1 VGRLGGGPVGR
12 LGGGPVSRPDGAAV
26 GVPAMPAPVRR
37 PSPKLTVYT
46 GLAATALLAGLAL
59 GRPELVV
66 LGAPMAL
73 LVIAGLAMARQPRVE
88 VEVEVDRERAVE
100 GDEAVLALTLR
111 SAAPVAR
118 LELVP
123 LVPDR
128 LGVPGQPRARSI
140 RLVAGEPERI
150 ELRLRCQRW
159 GAYPIGGVHL
169 RAHDPL
175 RLFAWEWLVPGQRRL
190 VVYPEPARLRALVR
204 PFETQVFSGNQ
215 VSRQRGDGIEFA
227 DVRPFVPGDR
237 ARSINWRATARRGV
251 PWVNE
256 RHPERN
262 TDVVLFLDSFVDLR
276 SAAADQRASGG
287 FAGAAPPSTL
297 DRAVSAAASLA
308 SAYLSRR
315 DRVGLVSFGGV
326 VRWLQPGTGQA
337 MLYRLLDTLMETQIF
352 ATVGWRGIR
361 HLPSRTLPPKALM
374 VALTPLLD
382 ERGIT
387 ALFDLLARGY
397 DLAIVD
403 VSPLVG
409 AAPAGGEEPAVR
421 PSWRLA
427 ASEESGR
434 WRDAVGIG
442 WWRAQERARRSAR
455 ETALAE
461 RLWALK
467 REALRH
473 RYQELGAAVVEWRSP
488 TELEQVLYEVEACRR
503 RIAPARG

>member
-1 VGRLGGGPVGR
+1 
-12 LGGGPVSRPDGAAV
+12 
-26 GVPAMPAPVRR
+26 
-37 PSPKLTVYT
+37 VYT

-59 GRPELVV
+59 GRPELVA

-73 LVIAGLAMARQPRVE
+73 LVITGLAMAREPGVE
-88 VEVEVDRERAVE
+88 LDVAIDRERAVE
-100 GDEAVLALTLR
+100 GDEALLTLTLR
-111 SAAPVAR
+111 SATPVAR
-118 LELVP
+118 LELLP
-123 LVPDR
+123 WIPDR
-128 LGVPGQPRARSI
+128 LSLPGQPRARSL
-140 RLVAGEPERI
+140 RLAAGEPARV
-150 ELRLRCQRW
+150 ELRLRCDRW
-159 GAYPIGGVHL
+159 GANLLGGVHL

-175 RLFAWEWLVPGQRRL
+175 RLFAWEWQVPGRQSL
-190 VVYPEPARLRALVR
+190 IVYPEPARLRVLVS

-227 DVRPFVPGDR
+227 DVRPFMPGDR
-237 ARSINWRATARRGV
+237 ARSINWRATARRGA

-262 TDVVLFLDSFVDLR
+262 TDVVLFLDSFVDL
-276 SAAADQRASGG
+276 AAGGRRGSPGESGEVG
-287 FAGAAPPSTL
+287 GTLTGGLGPSTL

-308 SAYLSRR
+308 SAYLARR

-326 VRWLQPGTGQA
+326 VRWLQPGTGQP

-361 HLPSRTLPPKALM
+361 HLPSRTLPPKALI

-382 ERGIT
+382 ERGVS

-397 DLAIVD
+397 DLAIID
-403 VSPLVG
+403 VSPLLGPQVPEVADRGALGPSPGGASG
-409 AAPAGGEEPAVR
+409 AASARPLGAAGGRTTPA
-421 PSWRLA
+421 A
-427 ASEESGR
+427 AAGVAAGGQAAGTRWARAGLGGWGGR
-434 WRDAVGIG
+434 
-442 WWRAQERARRSAR
+442 ERARRAAQA
-455 ETALAE
+455 ALAE

-473 RYQELGAAVVEWRSP
+473 RYQELGAAVVEWRDP

-503 RIAPARG
+503 RIAPTPG

>member
-1 VGRLGGGPVGR
+1 VT
-12 LGGGPVSRPDGAAV
+12 
-26 GVPAMPAPVRR
+26 VPAATRR

-46 GLAATALLAGLAL
+46 GLAAVALLAGLAL
-59 GRPELVV
+59 GRPELVA

-73 LVIAGLAMARQPRVE
+73 LVIAGLAMAREPTVE
-88 VEVEVDRERAVE
+88 LEVAVDPERAVE
-100 GDEAVLALTLR
+100 GDEVLMALTVR
-111 SAAPVAR
+111 SAATVAR

-123 LVPDR
+123 LLPER
-128 LGVPGQPRARSI
+128 LSLPGQPRARSL
-140 RLVAGEPERI
+140 RLIAGEPARV
-150 ELRLRCQRW
+150 ELRLRCDRW
-159 GAYPIGGVHL
+159 GAYPLGGVHL

-175 RLFAWEWLVPGQRRL
+175 RLFAWEWLVPGQRSL
-190 VVYPEPARLRALVR
+190 IVYPEPERLRTLVR
-204 PFETQVFSGNQ
+204 PFETQVFTGNQ

-227 DVRPFVPGDR
+227 DVRPFMPGDR

-262 TDVVLFLDSFVDLR
+262 TDVVLFLDSFTDLR
-276 SAAADQRASGG
+276 VSESAADGSGR
-287 FAGAAPPSTL
+287 STL

-308 SAYLSRR
+308 SAYLVRR

-326 VRWLQPGTGQA
+326 VRWLQPGTGQN

-361 HLPSRTLPPKALM
+361 HLPSRTLPPKALI

-382 ERGIT
+382 ERGVT

-403 VSPLVG
+403 VSPLMEVG
-409 AAPAGGEEPAVR
+409 EAEARSGKRAGVLRGAPGRVAGDRWAGEFA
-421 PSWRLA
+421 
-427 ASEESGR
+427 G
-434 WRDAVGIG
+434 G
-442 WWRAQERARRSAR
+442 WWRRGRTRRAAQSA
-455 ETALAE
+455 ALAE

-473 RYQELGAAVVEWRSP
+473 RYQELGAAVVEWRVP
-488 TELEQVLYEVEACRR
+488 TELEQVVYEVEACRR
-503 RIAPARG
+503 RIAPTFG

>member
-1 VGRLGGGPVGR
+1 MSV
-12 LGGGPVSRPDGAAV
+12 AA
-26 GVPAMPAPVRR
+26 ASAPTRR

-59 GRPELVV
+59 GRPELVA

-73 LVIAGLAMARQPRVE
+73 LVIAGLAMAREPTVE
-88 VEVEVDRERAVE
+88 LEVAIDRERAVE
-100 GDEAVLALTLR
+100 GDQAVLTLTLR
-111 SAAPVAR
+111 SATPVPR

-128 LGVPGQPRARSI
+128 LSLPGQPRARSI
-140 RLVAGEPERI
+140 RLAAGEPESL
-150 ELRLRCQRW
+150 ELRLRCDRW
-159 GAYPIGGVHL
+159 GANVLGTVHL

-175 RLFAWEWLVPGQRRL
+175 RLFAWEWRVAGHQTLI
-190 VVYPEPARLRALVR
+190 VYPDPARLRALVR

-227 DVRPFVPGDR
+227 DVRPFLPGDR

-276 SAAADQRASGG
+276 VAGGARGTPRGFPGGSGPG
-287 FAGAAPPSTL
+287 GSGPSTL

-361 HLPSRTLPPKALM
+361 HLPSRTLPPKALI

-382 ERGIT
+382 ERGVT

-403 VSPLVG
+403 VSPLIEAGRPG
-409 AAPAGGEEPAVR
+409 AA
-421 PSWRLA
+421 
-427 ASEESGR
+427 
-434 WRDAVGIG
+434 
-442 WWRAQERARRSAR
+442 
-455 ETALAE
+455 TLAE

-473 RYQELGAAVVEWRSP
+473 RYQELGAAVVEWRAP

-503 RIAPARG
+503 RIARTSG

>member
-1 VGRLGGGPVGR
+1 
-12 LGGGPVSRPDGAAV
+12 
-26 GVPAMPAPVRR
+26 
-37 PSPKLTVYT
+37 VYT
-46 GLAATALLAGLAL
+46 GLAATGLLAGLAL
-59 GRPELVV
+59 GRPELVAV
-66 LGAPMAL
+66 GAPMAL
-73 LVIAGLAMARQPRVE
+73 LVIAGLAMAREPRVE
-88 VEVEVDRERAVE
+88 LGVAVDRERVVE
-100 GDEAVLALTLR
+100 GDEVVVTLTLR
-111 SAAPVAR
+111 SATPVAR

-123 LVPDR
+123 LVPER
-128 LGVPGQPRARSI
+128 LSLPGQPRARSI
-140 RLVAGEPERI
+140 RLLAGEPARV
-150 ELRLRCQRW
+150 ELRLRCERW
-159 GAYPIGGVHL
+159 GAQTLGGAHL
-169 RAHDPL
+169 RVHDPL
-175 RLFAWEWLVPGQRRL
+175 RLFAWEWFVPGHQSL
-190 VVYPEPARLRALVR
+190 IVYPEPAGLRTLVR

-227 DVRPFVPGDR
+227 DVRPFIPGDR

-262 TDVVLFLDSFVDLR
+262 TDVVLFLDSFVDLQVPEGGV
-276 SAAADQRASGG
+276 ADGSGR
-287 FAGAAPPSTL
+287 STL

-308 SAYLSRR
+308 SAYLARR

-361 HLPSRTLPPKALM
+361 HLPSRTLPPKALII
-374 VALTPLLD
+374 ALTPLLD
-382 ERGIT
+382 ERGMT

-403 VSPLVG
+403 VSPLLEAGGPG
-409 AAPAGGEEPAVR
+409 AAGAEARARGPGATGAEAPARRPVAAAGGAPRFGGWAGRRRTRRAVQ
-421 PSWRLA
+421 A
-427 ASEESGR
+427 A
-434 WRDAVGIG
+434 
-442 WWRAQERARRSAR
+442 
-455 ETALAE
+455 ALAE

-473 RYQELGAAVVEWRSP
+473 RYQELGAAVVEWRVP

-503 RIAPARG
+503 RIAPTPG

>member
-1 VGRLGGGPVGR
+1 MSLPAA
-12 LGGGPVSRPDGAAV
+12 PAPDPG
-26 GVPAMPAPVRR
+26 PAPVRR
-37 PSPKLTVYT
+37 PSGKLTVYT

-59 GRPELVV
+59 GRPELVA

-73 LVIAGLAMARQPRVE
+73 LVIAGLAMAREPRVDLE
-88 VEVEVDRERAVE
+88 VAVDRERAVE
-100 GDEAVLALTLR
+100 GDEATLALTVR

-123 LVPDR
+123 VVPDR
-128 LGVPGQPRARSI
+128 LGLSGQPRARSI
-140 RLVAGEPERI
+140 RLAAGEPERV
-150 ELRLRCQRW
+150 ELRLRCGGW
-159 GAYPIGGVHL
+159 GAYTLGRVRL
-169 RAHDPL
+169 RTHDPL
-175 RLFAWEWLVPGQRRL
+175 RLFGWDWLVPGQRRL
-190 VVYPEPARLRALVR
+190 IVYPEPARLRALVR
-204 PFETQVFSGNQ
+204 PFETQVFTGNQ

-227 DVRPFVPGDR
+227 DVRPFLPGDR
-237 ARSINWRATARRGV
+237 ARSVNWRATARRGV

-262 TDVVLFLDSFVDLR
+262 TDVVLFLDTFVDLPVAGEARRTPR
-276 SAAADQRASGG
+276 SLPGGPGGARGTPRRLPEGSG
-287 FAGAAPPSTL
+287 PSTL

-361 HLPSRTLPPKALM
+361 HLPSRTLPPKALI

-382 ERGIT
+382 ERGVT

-403 VSPLVG
+403 VSPLTGTGPPGVATG
-409 AAPAGGEEPAVR
+409 AEPEATAAPAGERTPGR
-421 PSWRLA
+421 RWA
-427 ASEESGR
+427 ALGVSRWGGR
-434 WRDAVGIG
+434 
-442 WWRAQERARRSAR
+442 ERARRPAQAA
-455 ETALAE
+455 ALAE

-473 RYQELGAAVVEWRSP
+473 RYQELGAAVVEWRAP
-488 TELEQVLYEVEACRR
+488 AELEQVLYEVEACRR
-503 RIAPARG
+503 RIAHTPG

>member
-1 VGRLGGGPVGR
+1 
-12 LGGGPVSRPDGAAV
+12 VSLP
-26 GVPAMPAPVRR
+26 PSPAPARR
-37 PSPKLTVYT
+37 ASPKLTAYT

-59 GRPELVV
+59 GRPELAA
-66 LGAPMAL
+66 LGAPLVL
-73 LVIAGLAMARQPRVE
+73 LVVAGLAMAREPRVE
-88 VEVEVDRERAVE
+88 LDVALDRERAVE
-100 GDEAVLALTLR
+100 GDEVVVTLTLR
-111 SAAPVAR
+111 SATPVAR

-123 LVPDR
+123 VVPER
-128 LGVPGQPRARSI
+128 LGLVDQPRARAVH
-140 RLVAGEPERI
+140 LAAGEPRTI
-150 ELRLRCQRW
+150 EQRLRCAHW
-159 GAYPIGGVHL
+159 GAYVLGTVHL

-175 RLFAWEWLVPGQRRL
+175 RLFAWEWRVDGRRSL
-190 VVYPEPARLRALVR
+190 IVYPEPARLRALVR

-227 DVRPFVPGDR
+227 DVRPFLPGDR

-276 SAAADQRASGG
+276 V
-287 FAGAAPPSTL
+287 AGPSTL
-297 DRAVSAAASLA
+297 DRAVGAAASLA
-308 SAYLSRR
+308 SAYLTRR

-361 HLPSRTLPPKALM
+361 HLPPRTLPPKALI

-382 ERGIT
+382 ERAVT

-397 DLAIVD
+397 DLAVVD
-403 VSPLVG
+403 VSPLVDVG
-409 AAPAGGEEPAVR
+409 GRAGRGGSTWRRDPLGAGGWGSR
-421 PSWRLA
+421 GH
-427 ASEESGR
+427 GR
-434 WRDAVGIG
+434 RDA
-442 WWRAQERARRSAR
+442 QEAAG
-455 ETALAE
+455 LAE

-473 RYQELGAAVVEWRSP
+473 RYQELGAAVVEWRAP

-503 RIAPARG
+503 RIAPAPG

>member
-1 VGRLGGGPVGR
+1 
-12 LGGGPVSRPDGAAV
+12 
-26 GVPAMPAPVRR
+26 
-37 PSPKLTVYT
+37 
-46 GLAATALLAGLAL
+46 
-59 GRPELVV
+59 
-66 LGAPMAL
+66 
-73 LVIAGLAMARQPRVE
+73 
-88 VEVEVDRERAVE
+88 
-100 GDEAVLALTLR
+100 
-111 SAAPVAR
+111 
-118 LELVP
+118 
-123 LVPDR
+123 
-128 LGVPGQPRARSI
+128 
-140 RLVAGEPERI
+140 
-150 ELRLRCQRW
+150 
-159 GAYPIGGVHL
+159 
-169 RAHDPL
+169 
-175 RLFAWEWLVPGQRRL
+175 
-190 VVYPEPARLRALVR
+190 
-204 PFETQVFSGNQ
+204 VFSGNQ

>member
-1 VGRLGGGPVGR
+1 VIP
-12 LGGGPVSRPDGAAV
+12 
-26 GVPAMPAPVRR
+26 PAPNPPPARPSPPAADAPAPARR
-37 PSPKLTVYT
+37 PSPKLGVYT
-46 GLAATALLAGLAL
+46 GLAATLLLAGLAL
-59 GRPELVV
+59 GRPELVAI
-66 LGAPMAL
+66 GAPMAL
-73 LVIAGLAMARQPRVE
+73 LVIAGLATAREPRVGLE
-88 VEVEVDRERAVE
+88 VAVDRERAVE
-100 GDEAVLALTLR
+100 GDEAVLTLTLR

-118 LELVP
+118 LELLP

-128 LGVPGQPRARSI
+128 LSLPGQPCARSI
-140 RLVAGEPERI
+140 RLAGGQPERV
-150 ELRLRCQRW
+150 ELRLRCDRW
-159 GAYPIGGVHL
+159 GAHPLGAVHL

-175 RLFAWEWLVPGQRRL
+175 RLFAWEWQARPSHTLI
-190 VVYPEPARLRALVR
+190 VYPEPARLRALVR
-204 PFETQVFSGNQ
+204 PFETQAFTGNQ

-227 DVRPFVPGDR
+227 DVRPFLPGDR

-276 SAAADQRASGG
+276 V
-287 FAGAAPPSTL
+287 AGPSTL

-308 SAYLSRR
+308 SAYLARR

-361 HLPSRTLPPKALM
+361 HLPARTLPPKALI

-382 ERGIT
+382 ERGVT

-403 VSPLVG
+403 VSPLIG
-409 AAPAGGEEPAVR
+409 ATGRGA
-421 PSWRLA
+421 LA
-427 ASEESGR
+427 AERARSWELLGDGGWRGR
-434 WRDAVGIG
+434 
-442 WWRAQERARRSAR
+442 ERARRTAQAA
-455 ETALAE
+455 ALAE

-473 RYQELGAAVVEWRSP
+473 RYQELGAAVVEWRAG
-488 TELEQVLYEVEACRR
+488 TELEQVIYEVELCRR
-503 RIAPARG
+503 RVAPTPG

>member
-1 VGRLGGGPVGR
+1 VT
-12 LGGGPVSRPDGAAV
+12 VSP
-26 GVPAMPAPVRR
+26 PPAPARR

-46 GLAATALLAGLAL
+46 GLAATAMLAGLAL
-59 GRPELVV
+59 GRPELVA

-73 LVIAGLAMARQPRVE
+73 LVIAGLAVAREPSVE
-88 VEVEVDRERAVE
+88 LEVDVDRERAVE
-100 GDEAVLALTLR
+100 GDEVLMTLTLR

-118 LELVP
+118 LEVVP
-123 LVPDR
+123 QLPDR
-128 LGVPGQPRARSI
+128 LSLPGQPRARSV
-140 RLVAGEPERI
+140 RLLAGEPVRL
-150 ELRLRCQRW
+150 ELRLRCDRW
-159 GAYPIGGVHL
+159 GASTLGGVHL

-175 RLFAWEWLVPGQRRL
+175 RLFAWEWQVAGRRSL
-190 VVYPEPARLRALVR
+190 IVYPEPARLRALVR
-204 PFETQVFSGNQ
+204 PLETQVFSGNQ

-227 DVRPFVPGDR
+227 DVRPFLPGDR

-262 TDVVLFLDSFVDLR
+262 TDVVLFLDSFTDLR
-276 SAAADQRASGG
+276 MAESG
-287 FAGAAPPSTL
+287 AGGSGRSTL

-308 SAYLSRR
+308 SAYLARR

-337 MLYRLLDTLMETQIF
+337 MLYRLLDTLMETQLF

-361 HLPSRTLPPKALM
+361 HLPSRTLPPKALI

-382 ERGIT
+382 ERGVT

-403 VSPLVG
+403 VSPLTG
-409 AAPAGGEEPAVR
+409 AGEGGPATPGPAAPGAPA
-421 PSWRLA
+421 
-427 ASEESGR
+427 
-434 WRDAVGIG
+434 
-442 WWRAQERARRSAR
+442 ARRGRRGRRAA
-455 ETALAE
+455 EAAALAE

-473 RYQELGAAVVEWRSP
+473 RYQELGAAVVEWREP

-503 RIAPARG
+503 RVAPTPG

>member
-1 VGRLGGGPVGR
+1 MTAP
-12 LGGGPVSRPDGAAV
+12 AA
-26 GVPAMPAPVRR
+26 PAPTRH
-37 PSPKLTVYT
+37 PSPKLSVYT

-59 GRPELVV
+59 GQPELVA

-73 LVIAGLAMARQPRVE
+73 LVVAGLAMAREPE
-88 VEVEVDRERAVE
+88 VELDVAIDRERAVE
-100 GDEAVLALTLR
+100 GDEVVLTLTLR
-111 SAAPVAR
+111 SASPVAR
-118 LELVP
+118 LEVVP

-128 LGVPGQPRARSI
+128 LSLPGQPRARSI
-140 RLVAGEPERI
+140 RLAAGSPARL
-150 ELRLRCQRW
+150 ELRLRCERW
-159 GAYPIGGVHL
+159 GAHVLGGVHL

-175 RLFAWEWLVPGQRRL
+175 RLFAWEWLVAGHQNL
-190 VVYPEPARLRALVR
+190 IVYPEPARLRTLVR

-227 DVRPFVPGDR
+227 DVRPFMPGDR

-262 TDVVLFLDSFVDLR
+262 TDVVLFLDSFVDLPLP
-276 SAAADQRASGG
+276 GG
-287 FAGAAPPSTL
+287 QSTL
-297 DRAVSAAASLA
+297 DRAVGAAASLA

-315 DRVGLVSFGGV
+315 DRVGLVGFGGI

-337 MLYRLLDTLMETQIF
+337 ALYRLLDTLMETQIF

-361 HLPSRTLPPKALM
+361 WLPPRTLPPKALI

-382 ERGIT
+382 ERGVT

-403 VSPLVG
+403 VSPLLEG
-409 AAPAGGEEPAVR
+409 SRPDAAAGGAPGA
-421 PSWRLA
+421 WRLGGGGFGRRQRTPRPARA
-427 ASEESGR
+427 A
-434 WRDAVGIG
+434 
-442 WWRAQERARRSAR
+442 
-455 ETALAE
+455 ALAE

-473 RYQELGAAVVEWRSP
+473 RYQELGAAVVEWRVP
-488 TELEQVLYEVEACRR
+488 TELEQVIYEVEACRR
-503 RIAPARG
+503 RIAPTPG

>member
-1 VGRLGGGPVGR
+1 M
-12 LGGGPVSRPDGAAV
+12 AA
-26 GVPAMPAPVRR
+26 PSPTRR

-59 GRPELVV
+59 GRPELVA

-73 LVIAGLAMARQPRVE
+73 LVIAGLAMAREPRVE
-88 VEVEVDRERAVE
+88 LDAELDRERAVE
-100 GDEAVLALTLR
+100 GDEAVLTLTLR
-111 SAAPVAR
+111 SAVPVAR
-118 LELVP
+118 LEVVP
-123 LVPDR
+123 LIPDR
-128 LGVPGQPRARSI
+128 LGLPGQPRAQSI
-140 RLVAGEPERI
+140 RLASDEPARL
-150 ELRLRCQRW
+150 ELRLRCERW
-159 GAYPIGGVHL
+159 GASLLGGVHL

-175 RLFAWEWLVPGQRRL
+175 RLFAWEWLVPGQRSL
-190 VVYPEPARLRALVR
+190 IVYPEPARLRVLVR

-227 DVRPFVPGDR
+227 DVRPFIPGDR
-237 ARSINWRATARRGV
+237 ARSINWRATARRGA

-262 TDVVLFLDSFVDLR
+262 TDVVLFLDSFVDLPGGIGATPR
-276 SAAADQRASGG
+276 GSVAAG
-287 FAGAAPPSTL
+287 PSTL

-308 SAYLSRR
+308 NAYLARR

-361 HLPSRTLPPKALM
+361 HLPSRTLPPKALI

-382 ERGIT
+382 ERGVT

-403 VSPLVG
+403 VSPLIGVEG
-409 AAPAGGEEPAVR
+409 AAVGRGLEAIGGGAPGV
-421 PSWRLA
+421 A
-427 ASEESGR
+427 AWEGR
-434 WRDAVGIG
+434 GGPRRKG
-442 WWRAQERARRSAR
+442 RAAEA
-455 ETALAE
+455 TMLAE

-473 RYQELGAAVVEWRSP
+473 RYQELGAAVVEWRDP

-503 RIAPARG
+503 RIAPAPG

>member
-1 VGRLGGGPVGR
+1 MTAP
-12 LGGGPVSRPDGAAV
+12 AA
-26 GVPAMPAPVRR
+26 PAPTRR

-59 GRPELVV
+59 GRPELVA

-73 LVIAGLAMARQPRVE
+73 LLVAGLAMAREPRVE
-88 VEVEVDRERAVE
+88 LDVAIDRERAVE
-100 GDEAVLALTLR
+100 GDEVVLTLTVR

-128 LGVPGQPRARSI
+128 LSLPGQPRARSI
-140 RLVAGEPERI
+140 RLAAGEPARV
-150 ELRLRCQRW
+150 ELRLRCERW
-159 GAYPIGGVHL
+159 GAQLLGGVHL

-175 RLFAWEWLVPGQRRL
+175 RLFAWEWFVAGHQSLI
-190 VVYPEPARLRALVR
+190 VYPEPARLRALVH

-227 DVRPFVPGDR
+227 DVRPFMPGDR
-237 ARSINWRATARRGV
+237 SRSINWRATARRGV

-276 SAAADQRASGG
+276 SAGSGFRYEPG
-287 FAGAAPPSTL
+287 TSTL

-308 SAYLSRR
+308 SAYLARR

-361 HLPSRTLPPKALM
+361 HLPSRTLPPKALI
-374 VALTPLLD
+374 VAVTPLLD
-382 ERGIT
+382 ERGVT

-403 VSPLVG
+403 VSPLVEVEGQRPDAG
-409 AAPAGGEEPAVR
+409 APGRPGPAAGGAPGA
-421 PSWRLA
+421 WRLGGGGFGRRQRTPRPARA
-427 ASEESGR
+427 A
-434 WRDAVGIG
+434 
-442 WWRAQERARRSAR
+442 
-455 ETALAE
+455 ALAE

-473 RYQELGAAVVEWRSP
+473 RYQELGAAVVEWRVP
-488 TELEQVLYEVEACRR
+488 TELEQVIYEVEACRR
-503 RIAPARG
+503 RIAPTPG

>member
-1 VGRLGGGPVGR
+1 VRAV
-12 LGGGPVSRPDGAAV
+12 AAQ
-26 GVPAMPAPVRR
+26 PSAEAPAPRRR
-37 PSPKLTVYT
+37 PSPKLGLYT
-46 GLAATALLAGLAL
+46 GLAATLLLAGLAL
-59 GRPELVV
+59 GRPELVAI
-66 LGAPMAL
+66 GAPMAL
-73 LVIAGLAMARQPRVE
+73 LVIAGLATARELRVE
-88 VEVEVDRERAVE
+88 LEVAVGHERAVE
-100 GDEAVLALTLR
+100 GDELLMTLTLR
-111 SAAPVAR
+111 SATPVAR

-128 LGVPGQPRARSI
+128 LGLHAQPLARSV
-140 RLVAGEPERI
+140 RLAAGEPEVV
-150 ELRLRCQRW
+150 ELRLRCDRW
-159 GAYPIGGVHL
+159 GAYHLGGVHL

-175 RLFAWEWLVPGQRRL
+175 RLFAWEWQVKPSHPLI
-190 VVYPEPARLRALVR
+190 VYPQPERLRALVR
-204 PFETQVFSGNQ
+204 PSETQAYTGNE

-227 DVRPFVPGDR
+227 DVRPFMPGDR

-262 TDVVLFLDSFVDLR
+262 SDVVLFLDSFVDLR
-276 SAAADQRASGG
+276 
-287 FAGAAPPSTL
+287 APGPSTL

-308 SAYLSRR
+308 SAYLARR

-361 HLPSRTLPPKALM
+361 QLPSRTLPPKALI
-374 VALTPLLD
+374 VGLTPLLD
-382 ERGIT
+382 ERGVT

-403 VSPLVG
+403 VSPLAGAGGGVGGGSPRAGAGGGVG
-409 AAPAGGEEPAVR
+409 ARSPRAGP
-421 PSWRLA
+421 WRLRA
-427 ASEESGR
+427 EGGWRGR
-434 WRDAVGIG
+434 
-442 WWRAQERARRSAR
+442 ERARRTA
-455 ETALAE
+455 EAAALAE

-473 RYQELGAAVVEWRSP
+473 RYQELGAAVVEWRVT
-488 TELEQVLYEVEACRR
+488 TELEQVIYEVELCRR
-503 RIAPARG
+503 RVAPTPG